1 VPQAGEFDRTHPRM
15 IVVEVLV
22 TENCPNEDDAIS
34 LVKTAAQ
41 ETGVTPRLTLIEIH
55 DLEQAEQQQFPGSPT
70 IRINGSD
77 ITPPAIEQA
86 ASLSCRLYRTTHGLS
101 GVPELDL
108 VRAALE
114 NARTNEPG

>member
-1 VPQAGEFDRTHPRM
+1 M

-22 TENCPNEDDAIS
+22 TENCPHEDDAIS
-34 LVKTAAQ
+34 LVTIAAQ

-55 DLEQAEQQQFPGSPT
+55 DLEQAEQQHFLGSPT
-70 IRINGSD
+70 IRIDGSD
-77 ITPPAIEQA
+77 IAPFAKSQG
-86 ASLSCRLYRTTHGLS
+86 ASLSCRLYNTTHGQS

-114 NARTNEPG
+114 NARASEQH

>member
-1 VPQAGEFDRTHPRM
+1 M

-22 TENCPNEDDAIS
+22 TEHCPHEDDAIS
-34 LVKTAAQ
+34 LVTMAAQ
-41 ETGVTPRLTLIEIH
+41 ETGVTPRLTLIEIG
-55 DLEQAEQQQFPGSPT
+55 DLEQAEQQHFLGSPT

-77 ITPPAIEQA
+77 IAPAKGQA
-86 ASLSCRLYRTTHGLS
+86 ASLSCRLYHTTHGLS

-114 NARTNEPG
+114 NARANELR

>member
-1 VPQAGEFDRTHPRM
+1 M

-22 TENCPNEDDAIS
+22 TENCPHEDDAIS
-34 LVKTAAQ
+34 LVTIAAQ

-55 DLEQAEQQQFPGSPT
+55 DLEQAEQQHFLGSPT
-70 IRINGSD
+70 IRIDGSD
-77 ITPPAIEQA
+77 VAPFAESQGT
-86 ASLSCRLYRTTHGLS
+86 SLSCRLYNTTHGQS

-114 NARTNEPG
+114 NARAGEQH